1 MRQIDLRDYPS
12 RFSLTGLPVVKV
24 AVNFDSE
31 KRTISDWKIE
41 RQ

>member
-1 MRQIDLRDYPS
+1 MRQIDLKDYAA
-12 RFSLTGLPVVKV
+12 RFSLTGLPIVKV

-31 KRTISDWKIE
+31 KRTISDWKVE